1 MSDALPTLPR
11 RNLDAHKGD
20 LGRVLLIAG
29 SRGMVGAAALA
40 AHGALRSGAG
50 LVTVATAESV
60 EPVLAAK
67 LNSAM
72 TLPLPAANANCI
84 AAAALS
90 PALRA
95 TESADCVGVGPGL
108 GRHPETLQFLSGLLQ
123 GLNKPLVLDADG
135 LNLVSDGLHR
145 ELRACSCPK
154 ILTPHPGEMSRLLDT
169 TIQDVRED
177 REAAALE
184 AARNYGAVVVL
195 KGAGTV
201 VTDGRQVHINATGN
215 PGMATGGAGDVL
227 TGILSALVGQ
237 GLEALDAARLGTHVH
252 GLAGDLAAGVL
263 GQVSLTASDLI
274 DHLPA
279 AYQALEKNR

>member
-1 MSDALPTLPR
+1 
-11 RNLDAHKGD
+11 
-20 LGRVLLIAG
+20 
-29 SRGMVGAAALA
+29 MVGAAALA

-50 LVTVATAESV
+50 LVTIAIAESV

-67 LNSAM
+67 TSSAM

-84 AAAALS
+84 AAAALA

-123 GLNKPLVLDADG
+123 DLNKPLVLDADG
-135 LNLVSDGLHR
+135 LNLVSDGLHQ
-145 ELRACSCPK
+145 ELKACPPSK

-169 TIQDVRED
+169 TIQEVQND
-177 REAAALE
+177 RKAAALE

-201 VTDGRQVHINATGN
+201 VTDGRRVHINATGN

-227 TGILSALVGQ
+227 TGILCALVGQ
-237 GLEALDAARLGTHVH
+237 GLEPLDAARLGAHVH
-252 GLAGDLAAGVL
+252 GLAGDLAAAVL
-263 GQVSLTASDLI
+263 GQVSLTASDLVEY
-274 DHLPA
+274 LPA
-279 AYQALEKNR
+279 AYQALEKGR